1 MVCFD
6 TMWYAEVDV
15 MLQMWYDGVEMLKLN
30 VMRLVKMGFNVKT
43 EHNLLAGDVIYDDVM
58 CNSK

>member
-43 EHNLLAGDVIYDDVM
+43 EHNLLAGNVIYDDVM

>member
-6 TMWYAEVDV
+6 TMWYPEVDV